1 MEKLLKMLSQLTA
14 KGFATEEEKA
24 AFAELAE
31 ATEGDTKSFEAL
43 VKELSEEAPEEGE
56 EEEGSDDE
64 IAKQIT
70 KTLREE
76 ASKEIKDRVAEEVKA
91 WKEKHAESM
100 EKKAGLFSPEV
111 KEARAKS
118 NENVIGMMK
127 ALRTND
133 FKSLTALEGVNRKY
147 LSGDTDA
154 DGGYTIDPL
163 LMAEIAHLQTEYG
176 VARREMRVIPMG
188 KARKVEINKLLTRPV
203 VYWIGEGAQKKSSQ
217 FTIGQEDLELKKL
230 AAIIPWTDEL
240 AEDTEI
246 DVVDFISGLIAEE
259 LAQAEDEAFFNG
271 DGTSTYGSF
280 TGVLNLAGANV
291 VTLTGTDFDDMDAD
305 DLLAMQD
312 ATPQGALANGK
323 YFMHRSVRSII
334 RKLKDNEG
342 RYIYQEPGGSEPA
355 TLWNKPVVLVEAMPA
370 AGDSAEDT
378 PFVVFGDL
386 KKAYYLGTKA
396 TGVKMDVATEAT
408 IRNVADD
415 DDLHLFSQDMTAV
428 RFVERIGG
436 VGVLENAV
444 TVLKTAAASA

>member
-1 MEKLLKMLSQLTA
+1 
-14 KGFATEEEKA
+14 
-24 AFAELAE
+24 
-31 ATEGDTKSFEAL
+31 
-43 VKELSEEAPEEGE
+43 
-56 EEEGSDDE
+56 
-64 IAKQIT
+64 
-70 KTLREE
+70 
-76 ASKEIKDRVAEEVKA
+76 
-91 WKEKHAESM
+91 
-100 EKKAGLFSPEV
+100 
-111 KEARAKS
+111 
-118 NENVIGMMK
+118 
-127 ALRTND
+127 
-133 FKSLTALEGVNRKY
+133 
-147 LSGDTDA
+147 
-154 DGGYTIDPL
+154 
-163 LMAEIAHLQTEYG
+163 
-176 VARREMRVIPMG
+176 
-188 KARKVEINKLLTRPV
+188 
-203 VYWIGEGAQKKSSQ
+203 
-217 FTIGQEDLELKKL
+217 
-230 AAIIPWTDEL
+230 
-240 AEDTEI
+240 
-246 DVVDFISGLIAEE
+246 
-259 LAQAEDEAFFNG
+259 
-271 DGTSTYGSF
+271 
-280 TGVLNLAGANV
+280 
-291 VTLTGTDFDDMDAD
+291 
-305 DLLAMQD
+305 MQD